1 MRDGSVEFKER
12 VSGAI
17 SQLCYNENDREA
29 FSESGMVPILIE
41 WLGDESEKLR
51 DNAAEAL
58 INFSED
64 QDDYG
69 GVREALSRPVIQSR
83 LARIRA
89 SNELLVRSM
98 RRATIDPYFP

>member
-1 MRDGSVEFKER
+1 M
-12 VSGAI
+12 
-17 SQLCYNENDREA
+17 NDREA
-29 FSESGMVPILIE
+29 LSESGMIPILIE
-41 WLGDESEKLR
+41 WLGDESEELR

-69 GVREALSRPVIQSR
+69 GVREALSHPVIQSMQGR

-89 SNELLVRSM
+89 SHEHLVRSM
-98 RRATIDPYFP
+98 RRVTIDPYFP